1 MNQNLTDLLFLSLS
15 LHIAHRYPRIPSTPK
30 HYSASDNTPA
40 ALQHQEETPTETKCL
55 SISSVLLHSLVN
67 VIHMPLQC
75 FPLLYTQ
82 ADSCNSHSMYREQ
95 GMNYSGWFLQWW
107 QYIQKTGHE
116 ILQLIAKM
124 VTVHRENRAQT
135 TQADSCDSH
144 TQYTERTGHKLLRLI
159 PVTVTHSTQRE
170 QAKLLR
176 LIPVTVT
183 HSTQREQGMNYSGWF
198 LWQSH
203 TVHRENRAW
212 TTQADS
218 CNGDSTQRDTK
229 VQSLR
234 VALSQK
240 TKCSKQV
247 PTFLAWPQVPVLL
260 VVLTNADQNLTTKLT
275 DCGIAHTRQ
284 LKNNTEYS

>member
-1 MNQNLTDLLFLSLS
+1 MNQNLTDLLLLSLS

-116 ILQLIAKM
+116 LLQLIAKM

-198 LWQSH
+198 LQWWQYTKRYQG
-203 TVHRENRAW
+203 TVITCGFITKDKMLKTGTYLSCLAAGPRPSRSTHECWPESYHETHWLWHSAYATTEKQHRILIMWHDIICTN
-212 TTQADS
+212 
-218 CNGDSTQRDTK
+218 
-229 VQSLR
+229 
-234 VALSQK
+234 
-240 TKCSKQV
+240 CSK
-247 PTFLAWPQVPVLL
+247 
-260 VVLTNADQNLTTKLT
+260 
-275 DCGIAHTRQ
+275 
-284 LKNNTEYS
+284 